1 MLKSLSIPMFAI
13 RHKAIGGTEFA
24 TYNLIKGLSAI
35 GVSTKLILGRDDHL
49 SPEFR
54 EWLAGNPNIGREYR
68 LKLPG
73 PKNVRFLQETLFSLS
88 RQTKEWALFPNYYL
102 PPLKRS
108 FDQPNA
114 VILYDIQYKIHPE
127 LHGRLKIEWLDFY
140 LPQMFDRADSVLLI
154 SQSEKTLIERFF
166 GKKATDKCDII
177 NIAIDL
183 ERFDSASDN
192 SEEWAADL
200 ISRPYIL
207 SVCHPF
213 PHKNLH
219 TLLSA
224 FQRISPRHPDLFLY
238 LVGQESPA
246 NKAFISRNIS
256 SEVSRRIKLLGYLP
270 DSKLGLLYRKS
281 EFVAIPSLY
290 EGFGM
295 PSVEALAVGAP
306 ILVSGNTSMPEVTL
320 GFGNYV
326 ISPKDPNA
334 WIAGIEHMLAKRAR
348 PTPEISALVR
358 DAYSPATVA
367 RNLLQILNRR
377 GSVP

>member
-24 TYNLIKGLSAI
+24 TYNLIKGLSATD
-35 GVSTKLILGRDDHL
+35 VSTKLILDRDDHL

-54 EWLAGNPNIGREYR
+54 EWLSGNPNVGREYR
-68 LKLPG
+68 LRLPG

-88 RQTKEWALFPNYYL
+88 RRTKEWALFPNYYL
-102 PPLKRS
+102 PPVKRS

-127 LHGRLKIEWLDFY
+127 LHGKLKIEWLDFY

-183 ERFDSASDN
+183 ERFDGTSDN

-213 PHKNLH
+213 PHKNLQ

-246 NKAFISRNIS
+246 NKAFISKNIS
-256 SEVSRRIKLLGYLP
+256 SEVSRKIKLLGYLS
-270 DSKLGLLYRKS
+270 DAKLGLLYRKS

-306 ILVSGNTSMPEVTL
+306 VLVSGNTSMPEVTL
-320 GFGNYV
+320 GFGDY
-326 ISPKDPNA
+326 ISSPKDPDA
-334 WIAGIEHMLAKRAR
+334 WIAGIERMLAKRTR
-348 PTPEISALVR
+348 PTP
-358 DAYSPATVA
+358 
-367 RNLLQILNRR
+367 QIRAD
-377 GSVP
+377 ST

>member
-24 TYNLIKGLSAI
+24 TYNLIKGISAT
-35 GVSTKLILGRDDHL
+35 GVSTKLILDRDDHL

-54 EWLAGNPNIGREYR
+54 DWLTDNPNVGREYR
-68 LKLPG
+68 LRLPG
-73 PKNVRFLQETLFSLS
+73 PKNIRFLQETIFSLS
-88 RQTKEWALFPNYYL
+88 RRTKGWALFPNYYL
-102 PPLKRS
+102 PPAKRS
-108 FDQPNA
+108 SDRPNA

-127 LHGRLKIEWLDFY
+127 LHTKLRTEWLDFY
-140 LPQMFDRADSVLLI
+140 LPRMFDRADSVLLI

-166 GKKATDKCDII
+166 GRKAADKCDII

-183 ERFDSASDN
+183 DRFDRI
-192 SEEWAADL
+192 SEDTKEWATEL
-200 ISRPYIL
+200 ISRPFIL

-213 PHKNLH
+213 PHKNLQ

-238 LVGQESPA
+238 LVGQESPTNRKFI
-246 NKAFISRNIS
+246 NKNIS
-256 SEVSRRIKLLGYLP
+256 NETSRRIKLLGYLP
-270 DSKLGLLYRKS
+270 DEKLGLLYRKS

-295 PSVEALAVGAP
+295 PSVEALAVGTP
-306 ILVSGNTSMPEVTL
+306 VLVSGNTSMPEVTL
-320 GFGNYV
+320 GFGDY
-326 ISPKDPNA
+326 ISSPKDPDA
-334 WIAGIEHMLAKRAR
+334 WISGIEHMLARRTR
-348 PTPEISALVR
+348 PTPEISARVR

-367 RNLLQILNRR
+367 RKLLGALDRR
-377 GSVP
+377 SSSR

>member
-24 TYNLIKGLSAI
+24 TYNLIKGLSATD
-35 GVSTKLILGRDDHL
+35 VSTKLILDRDDHL

-54 EWLAGNPNIGREYR
+54 EWLSGNPNVGREYR
-68 LKLPG
+68 LRFPG

-88 RQTKEWALFPNYYL
+88 RRTKEWALFPNYYL
-102 PPLKRS
+102 PPVKRS

-127 LHGRLKIEWLDFY
+127 LHGKLKIEWLDFY
-140 LPQMFDRADSVLLI
+140 LPQMFDRADSILLI
-154 SQSEKTLIERFF
+154 SRSEKTLIERFF

-183 ERFDSASDN
+183 ERFDSISDN
-192 SEEWAADL
+192 SEEWATDL
-200 ISRPYIL
+200 ISRTYIL

-213 PHKNLH
+213 PHKNLQ

-238 LVGQESPA
+238 LVGQESSA
-246 NKAFISRNIS
+246 NKAFISKNIS
-256 SEVSRRIKLLGYLP
+256 SEVSRKIKLLGYLS
-270 DSKLGLLYRKS
+270 DAKLGLLYRKS

-320 GFGNYV
+320 GFGDY
-326 ISPKDPNA
+326 ISSPKDPDA
-334 WIAGIEHMLAKRAR
+334 WIAGIERMLAKRTR
-348 PTPEISALVR
+348 PTPQISALVR
-358 DAYSPATVA
+358 DAYSPANVA

>member
-24 TYNLIKGLSAI
+24 TYNLIKGLSATD
-35 GVSTKLILGRDDHL
+35 VSTKLILDRDDHL

-54 EWLAGNPNIGREYR
+54 EWLSANPNVVREYR

-88 RQTKEWALFPNYYL
+88 RRTKEWALFPNYYL
-102 PPLKRS
+102 PPVKRS

-127 LHGRLKIEWLDFY
+127 LHGKLKIEWLDFY

-183 ERFDSASDN
+183 ERFDSTSEN

-213 PHKNLH
+213 PHKNLQ

-246 NKAFISRNIS
+246 NKAFISKNIS
-256 SEVSRRIKLLGYLP
+256 SEVSRKIKLLGYLS
-270 DSKLGLLYRKS
+270 DAKLGLLYRKS

-320 GFGNYV
+320 GFGDY
-326 ISPKDPNA
+326 ISSPKDPDA
-334 WIAGIEHMLAKRAR
+334 WIAGIERMLAKRTR

-377 GSVP
+377 GPVP